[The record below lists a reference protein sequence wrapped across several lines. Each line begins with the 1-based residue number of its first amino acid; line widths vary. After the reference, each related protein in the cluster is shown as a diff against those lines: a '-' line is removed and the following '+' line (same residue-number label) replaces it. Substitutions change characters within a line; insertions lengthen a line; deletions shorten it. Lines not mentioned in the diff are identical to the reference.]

1 MKRSKRDGRNGRSKK
16 IVPELTLDREMSGG
30 TSLGLVPSSIFSVYR
45 RGMTEFRRTV
55 RLLYTGQSQRARR
68 FRYGLITFDA
78 ITIVYFIATAAFPP
92 TAVILALNTL
102 LGVLILLD
110 LAARFW
116 ISENLRREIT
126 RIYTLADLVVIASL
140 FLAPLLDENLA
151 FLRVLR
157 GLRLIHAYHLLR
169 DLRRESLFFRRH
181 EDAILAA
188 VNLFVFIFVTTSL
201 VFVLAFDDQAGA
213 AGYIDALYFT
223 VATLTTTGF
232 GDITM
237 TTPAGKLL
245 SVFIMVVGVALFVQL
260 ARAIF
265 QPSKIKY
272 KCPECGLNRHEPD
285 AIHCKH
291 CGETLKIETEGGTG
305 T

>member
-1 MKRSKRDGRNGRSKK
+1 MVSGDGVLYDKFMRKLRQT
-16 IVPELTLDREMSGG
+16 I
-30 TSLGLVPSSIFSVYR
+30 
-45 RGMTEFRRTV
+45 
-55 RLLYTGQSQRARR
+55 RLLYTGQTQLARR
-68 FRYGLITFDA
+68 FRYGLIAFDA
-78 ITIVYFIATAAFPP
+78 LTIIYFIATAALSKTPFI
-92 TAVILALNTL
+92 VALNTA
-102 LGVLILLD
+102 LGVFILLD

-116 ISENLRREIT
+116 ISENPRQELR
-126 RIYTLADLVVIASL
+126 RIYTLADLLVVVSL
-140 FLAPLLDENLA
+140 LLAPLVTQNLA

-157 GLRLIHAYHLLR
+157 GLRLLHAYHLLR

-188 VNLFVFIFVTTSL
+188 VNLLVFIFVTTSL
-201 VFVLAFDDQAGA
+201 VFVLAFDEGAGI

-237 TTPAGKLL
+237 TTPGGKLL

-272 KCPECGLNRHEPD
+272 TCPTCGLNRHEPD

-291 CGETLKIETEGGTG
+291 CGESLKIETEGDTG
-305 T
+305 A

>member
-1 MKRSKRDGRNGRSKK
+1 M
-16 IVPELTLDREMSGG
+16 
-30 TSLGLVPSSIFSVYR
+30 
-45 RGMTEFRRTV
+45 
-55 RLLYTGQSQRARR
+55 
-68 FRYGLITFDA
+68 FDA
-78 ITIVYFIATAAFPP
+78 LTIAYFIATAALPSTP
-92 TAVILALNTL
+92 ALMVLNTL
-102 LGVLILLD
+102 LGVIILVE

-116 ISENLRREIT
+116 ISENVRQELG
-126 RIYTLADLVVIASL
+126 RIYTLADFVVVISL
-140 FLAPLLDENLA
+140 LLAPLVTENLA

-157 GLRLIHAYHLLR
+157 GLRLLHAYHLLR
-169 DLRRESLFFRRH
+169 DLRRESIFFRRH

-201 VFVLAFDDQAGA
+201 VFVLAFDEKAGV

-237 TTPAGKLL
+237 TTTGGKLL

-265 QPSKIKY
+265 QPSKVKY

-291 CGETLKIETEGGTG
+291 CGEPLKIETEGETS

>member
-1 MKRSKRDGRNGRSKK
+1 MKD
-16 IVPELTLDREMSGG
+16 VH
-30 TSLGLVPSSIFSVYR
+30 
-45 RGMTEFRRTV
+45 RTV

-68 FRYGLITFDA
+68 FRYGLIAFDA
-78 ITIVYFIATAAFPP
+78 LTIVYFIATTSLPASPV
-92 TAVILALNTL
+92 TTGLNTG
-102 LGVLILLD
+102 LGLLILLD
-110 LAARFW
+110 FSARLW
-116 ISENLRREIT
+116 ISENRRREMT
-126 RIYTLADLVVIASL
+126 RIYTLADLIVIASL
-140 FLAPLLDENLA
+140 LLAPLVAENLA

-169 DLRRESLFFRRH
+169 DLRRESVFFRRH

-201 VFVLAFDDQAGA
+201 VFVLAFEEQAGI

-237 TTPAGKLL
+237 TTPGGRLL
-245 SVFIMVVGVALFVQL
+245 AVFIMVVGVALFVQL

-265 QPSKIKY
+265 QPSKIRH
-272 KCPECGLNRHEPD
+272 KCTGCGLSRHDPD

-291 CGETLKIETEGGTG
+291 CGEALKIETEGSP
-305 T
+305 